1 MKKRRDEEKFVQAVS
16 ALMAEDSELLRT
28 RFRDHALKGEWEGFR
43 ELHIEGDWLLIYR
56 IKREVLQLVLVRTGS
71 HDKLF

>member
-16 ALMAEDSELLRT
+16 ALIAEDSELLRT

-43 ELHIEGDWLLIYR
+43 ELHIETDWLLIYR
-56 IKREVLQLVLVRTGS
+56 INREVLQLVLVRTGS

>member
-1 MKKRRDEEKFVQAVS
+1 MKKRRDEGKFVQAVS
-16 ALMAEDSELLRT
+16 ALMDEDSELLRT

-43 ELHIEGDWLLIYR
+43 ELHIEGDWLLVYR
-56 IKREVLQLVLVRTGS
+56 VEREVLQLVLVRTGS

>member
-1 MKKRRDEEKFVQAVS
+1 MKKRRDEGKFVQAVS

-56 IKREVLQLVLVRTGS
+56 ISREVLQLVLVRTGS

>member
-43 ELHIEGDWLLIYR
+43 ELHIETDWLLIYR
-56 IKREVLQLVLVRTGS
+56 INREVLQLVLVRTGS